1 MSGEMTDFGPR
12 HQKRSVVPKKSAE
25 NYVHRLMDPRHADN
39 WLSAPIGTS
48 DHIII
53 LST

>member
-1 MSGEMTDFGPR
+1 
-12 HQKRSVVPKKSAE
+12 VLE